1 MSSSASRLMKEER
14 EVASQTHPVVWAVP
28 DENNIL
34 LWRAMILGPP
44 LTPYSLGMFHF
55 NMKFPS
61 DYPNSAPSVQ
71 ITTTDGGRVR
81 FNPNLYASGRVCL
94 SILGTWRAKHPGE
107 QWSAV
112 QSVQS
117 VLLSI
122 QSLMHEA
129 PYHNEPGFEVDDGS
143 GDVLRYNEKI
153 AHETLRVAVCDVM
166 QDTLER
172 RAATS
177 NGVGAAFAD
186 SRKQLFLM
194 YFHLY
199 LAEVD
204 RLSQSDTAREKSDF
218 KRMPFESPSNGITG
232 SFQWSVLR
240 SRLTAL
246 HAKLMEEVEEWRAW
260 GAAQTQLVQEGWDS
274 SVNSCMHHL
283 RQEEERLRG
292 DGVDGTSIGSEHTN
306 TSVWVATIFGPAETL
321 WDGGMFQVELVFPPN
336 FPDSPPF
343 VRFVTP
349 IFHPH
354 INEQGV
360 PYLRQLIT
368 WHCCEPKQRTLHA
381 LLHALVSLLAT
392 SPSPEPVTHLDAR
405 AAALYFSSTD
415 GQKEYNREVK
425 KRVQRSVEM

>member
-1 MSSSASRLMKEER
+1 
-14 EVASQTHPVVWAVP
+14 
-28 DENNIL
+28 
-34 LWRAMILGPP
+34 
-44 LTPYSLGMFHF
+44 
-55 NMKFPS
+55 
-61 DYPNSAPSVQ
+61 
-71 ITTTDGGRVR
+71 
-81 FNPNLYASGRVCL
+81 
-94 SILGTWRAKHPGE
+94 
-107 QWSAV
+107 
-112 QSVQS
+112 
-117 VLLSI
+117 
-122 QSLMHEA
+122 
-129 PYHNEPGFEVDDGS
+129 
-143 GDVLRYNEKI
+143 
-153 AHETLRVAVCDVM
+153 
-166 QDTLER
+166 
-172 RAATS
+172 
-177 NGVGAAFAD
+177 
-186 SRKQLFLM
+186 M